1 MKTWLGRIA
10 ATLALVLLPLGMA
23 QASDGEVGIT
33 GTIKSVIVQ
42 TPDGP
47 VSIQRNQ
54 DLAATIQ
61 GEFAMTSRKC
71 PPFCIQPMTVAPGV
85 TTIGEL
91 ELLEILEKGTMK
103 VVDSRTIEWHLKGT
117 IPGAINVPYT
127 EMAMRLNEFG
137 CTKSDAKWD
146 CAGAEPVALFCNGP
160 WCGQSPTAI
169 RAMIREGYPAEKISY
184 YRGGMQAWLM
194 LGLTTVEGGF

>member
-1 MKTWLGRIA
+1 MKTWLGRMA

-137 CTKSDAKWD
+137 CTKADAKWD